1 MATVNKDFR
10 VKHGLVVE
18 GTTGTI
24 NGEDIITTGFTT
36 DSLSEGTTNQY
47 YTESRAK
54 TDAAE
59 LLTGASLT
67 NITITGDGNG
77 LTITAENGVADS
89 DTDDL
94 VEGITNLYYTDERV
108 ETLIKSAING
118 GTQTNITVTYDTV
131 NNQLNFVAENGV
143 ADSTTDDLAEGSVN
157 LYFTDQRAI
166 DAVGGSAVST
176 NTPNT
181 VVKRDGNGDF
191 AAGTITADL
200 TGDVTGTV
208 SSIANHDTDDLA
220 EGATNVYYTDARAR
234 GAISAGNGITYSSS
248 TGEVAVDTNVIADRN
263 YVDSVAAGLT
273 WKGAV
278 NLLANSN
285 IALTGDTATLVIDG
299 HSALDSSKNGY
310 RILAKNQTT
319 ATENGIYEYTDNGTT
334 YTLIRTDDAD
344 TVGELIG
351 VSVFVLEGSTYAN
364 TGWVQSD
371 HYMNSFDDQDWVQF
385 SGSGTYTAGTGIN
398 IDGNIIA
405 VDANTD
411 EIVEGTTNLYFT
423 NQRAIDAVVNG
434 AVDTDDIEEG
444 STNLYFTDARAVTAL
459 EAVTPNF
466 VSVDVNDVA
475 RQVAATTTIES
486 AAFQET
492 VYSFAKSAYRS
503 AKFLVKVASG
513 SHTEISEV
521 LLTLDT
527 SDNVAITEYAVVG
540 TNGSL
545 GTITAVAGAS
555 NVDLIVDAVNDNSTV
570 TVFGTLLV

>member
-89 DTDDL
+89 TTDDL
-94 VEGITNLYYTDERV
+94 AEGLNNLYFTDTRVKSVIDAAITN
-108 ETLIKSAING
+108 
-118 GTQTNITVTYDTV
+118 GTQTNIVVTYDDAT
-131 NNQLNFVAENGV
+131 NTLSFVSENGV
-143 ADSTTDDLAEGSVN
+143 ADSTTDDLVEGTTN

-299 HSALDSSKNGY
+299 HSALNSSKNGY
-310 RILAKNQTT
+310 RILVKNQTT